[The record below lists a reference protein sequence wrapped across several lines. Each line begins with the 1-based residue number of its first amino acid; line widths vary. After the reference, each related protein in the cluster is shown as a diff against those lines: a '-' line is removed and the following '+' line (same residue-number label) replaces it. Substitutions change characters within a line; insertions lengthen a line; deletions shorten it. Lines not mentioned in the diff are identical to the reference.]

1 MTTDGAIDLLR
12 NAMII
17 AAQSA
22 GPVLLA
28 ALIVGL
34 LTGVFQ
40 TATQVNEASVSY
52 LAKLIAVAATLVVM
66 GPLILTGLIDYTRTS
81 IRAISGI
88 IK

>member
-12 NAMII
+12 NAMLI
-17 AAQSA
+17 AAQAA

-34 LTGVFQ
+34 LVGVFQ

-52 LAKLIAVAATLVVM
+52 LAKLVAVAATLVVM
-66 GPLILTGLIDYTRTS
+66 GPLILTGLVDYTRQS

>member
-52 LAKLIAVAATLVVM
+52 LAKVIAVAATLVVM

>member
-12 NAMII
+12 NAMLI
-17 AAQSA
+17 AAQAA
-22 GPVLLA
+22 GPLLLA

-34 LTGVFQ
+34 LVGVFQ

-52 LAKLIAVAATLVVM
+52 LAKVIAVAATLVVM
-66 GPLILTGLIDYTRTS
+66 GPLILTGLVDYTRTS
-81 IRAISGI
+81 IRSISGI

>member
-12 NAMII
+12 NAMLI
-17 AAQSA
+17 AAQAA
-22 GPVLLA
+22 GPILLA

-34 LTGVFQ
+34 LVGVFQ

-66 GPLILTGLIDYTRTS
+66 GPLILTGLVDYTRQS

>member
-1 MTTDGAIDLLR
+1 
-12 NAMII
+12 MII

-66 GPLILTGLIDYTRTS
+66 GPLILTGLIDYTRGS

>member
-66 GPLILTGLIDYTRTS
+66 GPMILTGLVDYTRQS